1 MLVASPTL
9 NFKNETKNYV
19 GVVVSADVD
28 ADDDKDGFDLFAGG
42 DCGSGASASSQ
53 LSVSKGFASSHE
65 KPARPK
71 WP

>member
-1 MLVASPTL
+1 VAGFPTF

-19 GVVVSADVD
+19 GVVVSVDVD
-28 ADDDKDGFDLFAGG
+28 ADGDNDVFDLLAHG

>member
-1 MLVASPTL
+1 VAGFPTF

-19 GVVVSADVD
+19 GVVVSIDVD
-28 ADDDKDGFDLFAGG
+28 ADGDNDVFDLLAHG